1 MCCIFARMIEAT
13 ATPSYQELLQ
23 QSIQQ
28 KQIIE
33 ILTSENNTLSS
44 NYETL
49 SSNYEK
55 LSFELA
61 QLKRMIFGIKSERF
75 VAANKNQLQLAIDI
89 NHQPTTPT
97 QEPTTQQIT
106 YTRTVAKKETTHQ
119 GRIPIPAHIPREII
133 LLEPQEDISGLKKIG
148 EEVTE
153 ELHIKPGHLFVK
165 NMCGPNMP
173 SQITKA

>member
-61 QLKRMIFGIKSERF
+61 QLKRMIFGTTSVLWLPIR
-75 VAANKNQLQLAIDI
+75 I
-89 NHQPTTPT
+89 NCNWQ
-97 QEPTTQQIT
+97 
-106 YTRTVAKKETTHQ
+106 
-119 GRIPIPAHIPREII
+119 
-133 LLEPQEDISGLKKIG
+133 
-148 EEVTE
+148 
-153 ELHIKPGHLFVK
+153 
-165 NMCGPNMP
+165 
-173 SQITKA
+173 